1 MLEKVLKELLNFRK
15 NIPSM
20 MKYISYILLVILI
33 LYGYIFTGKIYI
45 MNFSLI
51 VICFMT
57 LFLSLIFYNNNKK
70 YNIIDAF
77 YLLSSIIF
85 LSSAFNLFIAIRSK
99 GLIYYLLQS

>member
-1 MLEKVLKELLNFRK
+1 MKERIISAVVALLIVVPFLLLGGIYFDILVVILGILGLKELLNFRK

-57 LFLSLIFYNNNKK
+57 LFLSLIFYNN
-70 YNIIDAF
+70 
-77 YLLSSIIF
+77 
-85 LSSAFNLFIAIRSK
+85 
-99 GLIYYLLQS
+99 